1 VSTALY
7 RRYRPETFAEVIG
20 QEHVTAP
27 LSAAID
33 AGRINHAFLFSGP
46 RGCGKTTSARILA
59 RCLNCAEGPTSTPCG
74 QCESCRDLSNGGPGS
89 LDVVE
94 IDAASHNGVDD
105 ARDLR
110 ERAVYA
116 PARDRYKV
124 FILDEAHMVTPQGF
138 NALLKLVEEPP
149 AHVKFVFAT
158 TEPDKVIGTIRSRTH
173 HYPFRLVP
181 PETLG
186 GYLEQLASRE
196 GVRVGTGVLP
206 LVVRAGGGSV
216 RDTLSVLD
224 QLIAGATADGVDY
237 TTAVALLGY
246 TDDSLLGDVVD
257 AFSAGDGA
265 GVFRVIDRVI
275 ESGHDPRRFV
285 EDLLERFR
293 DLFVISAA
301 QESAAAFLPEVPQ
314 DRLERLKGQARAA
327 SPAGA
332 HLRAHPAARIGGLAP
347 LRGLP
352 CRPPGTSGG
361 DVRGRSHA
369 GRRGAA
375 GGGRG
380 SRRSTAG
387 SAAGGPSYGR
397 ARNGGRSGSSRHG
410 SGCVC
415 AGSGSAARPA
425 SGRGPLR
432 GCRGRDGLGPIRAG
446 RGTPRT
452 WLAAT
457 ARTGVAG
464 AARTGAAGAAG
475 ARPEQP
481 Q

>member
-1 VSTALY
+1 MSVTDYRVGDVSTALY

-74 QCESCRDLSNGGPGS
+74 ECPSCRDLANGGPGS

-186 GYLEQLASRE
+186 AYLETLATRE
-196 GVRVGTGVLP
+196 GVQVGAGVLP

-224 QLIAGATADGVDY
+224 QLIAGASEGGVDY
-237 TTAVALLGY
+237 STAVALLGY
-246 TDDSLLGDVVD
+246 TDDSLLGDIVD
-257 AFSAGDGA
+257 AFSAADGA

-301 QESAAAFLPEVPQ
+301 QDSAAAFLPEVPQ
-314 DRLERLKGQARAA
+314 DRLERLKAQARAYGPA
-327 SPAGA
+327 ELSRAADLLNAGLTEMSGATSPRLQLELICARILLPGVEDSRRSVVSRVDRLERRVGMSADGRMPAGA
-332 HLRAHPAARIGGLAP
+332 VPPAA
-347 LRGLP
+347 
-352 CRPPGTSGG
+352 
-361 DVRGRSHA
+361 A
-369 GRRGAA
+369 G
-375 GGGRG
+375 
-380 SRRSTAG
+380 
-387 SAAGGPSYGR
+387 P
-397 ARNGGRSGSSRHG
+397 
-410 SGCVC
+410 
-415 AGSGSAARPA
+415 
-425 SGRGPLR
+425 
-432 GCRGRDGLGPIRAG
+432 
-446 RGTPRT
+446 
-452 WLAAT
+452 
-457 ARTGVAG
+457 
-464 AARTGAAGAAG
+464 AAGAPDATGPQGAG
-475 ARPEQP
+475 SQAAASQSTGS
-481 Q
+481 QAAASQGM